1 MNIIQKSI
9 DGITPHILR
18 LKKLLAGVLASCW
31 SMMLHLLFFL
41 ERVFWQIKRSQLIAL
56 IGQGYTMLE
65 SVVRQS
71 RRIVR
76 ELLSTSHLEDTTGT
90 SFYDSAERQ
99 GSDHSGS
106 TKPSSTLTQG
116 ETENGVLG
124 TNRLGIDAETENELA
139 IANAETAA
147 SLREASYAHDSSLGN
162 PHRWVVDTL
171 RMVRPVLTLF
181 LLTLVGGIYFTTDDF
196 AMKAG
201 VIESVLFMAS
211 SAVTWWFGDRSL
223 KGRK

>member
-1 MNIIQKSI
+1 MGFLGLIGSVLTGGATGLVGSLLSK
-9 DGITPHILR
+9 GIGLFEAHQRRKDRELDFAHE
-18 LKKLLAGVLASCW
+18 LKLLDKQA
-31 SMMLHLLFFL
+31 
-41 ERVFWQIKRSQLIAL
+41 
-56 IGQGYTMLE
+56 
-65 SVVRQS
+65 
-71 RRIVR
+71 
-76 ELLSTSHLEDTTGT
+76 ELRT
-90 SFYDSAERQ
+90 
-99 GSDHSGS
+99 
-106 TKPSSTLTQG
+106 
-116 ETENGVLG
+116 
-124 TNRLGIDAETENELA
+124 AETENELA

-181 LLTLVGGIYFTTDDF
+181 LLTLVAGIYFTTDDF

>member
-41 ERVFWQIKRSQLIAL
+41 ERVFWQIKRSQLTAR

-65 SVVRQS
+65 SLVRQS
-71 RRIVR
+71 RRIVTGW
-76 ELLSTSHLEDTTGT
+76 LSTSHLEDMTGT

-124 TNRLGIDAETENELA
+124 TNRLGIDGWGNRVSRKFTEQG
-139 IANAETAA
+139 
-147 SLREASYAHDSSLGN
+147 H
-162 PHRWVVDTL
+162 
-171 RMVRPVLTLF
+171 RPVRGTPASKGQGTGLRAR
-181 LLTLVGGIYFTTDDF
+181 V
-196 AMKAG
+196 KAARQT
-201 VIESVLFMAS
+201 S
-211 SAVTWWFGDRSL
+211 
-223 KGRK
+223 